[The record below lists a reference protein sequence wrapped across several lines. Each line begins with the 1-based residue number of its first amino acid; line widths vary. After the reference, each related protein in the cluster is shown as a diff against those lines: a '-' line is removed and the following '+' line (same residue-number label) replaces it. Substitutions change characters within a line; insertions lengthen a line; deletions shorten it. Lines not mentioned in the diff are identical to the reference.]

1 MVYNGQTIDTPKYVI
16 ELARDQRIKLTLSEQ
31 ILWSGLRDKQLHGY
45 RFRCQHPIYRYILDF
60 YCHKAMLA
68 VEIDG
73 DIHKYRKDYD
83 KYRDDFIA
91 SVGITTIRFSTKEV
105 LNNID
110 SVIEQIGNAIFR

>member
-1 MVYNGQTIDTPKYVI
+1 
-16 ELARDQRIKLTLSEQ
+16 
-31 ILWSGLRDKQLHGY
+31 
-45 RFRCQHPIYRYILDF
+45 
-60 YCHKAMLA
+60 MLA

-91 SVGITTIRFSTKEV
+91 SIGITTIRFSKKEV